1 MEKNIFFVI
10 SGPKSNYPENLDLID
25 KKNGQTNIQ
34 TNRHPIALYNGISK
48 LHNLCSTSYLVHPSF
63 KLIIIVKF
71 YKSRCIENIE
81 EHHIKRQLRKKCCCN
96 LFIVQKNM

>member
-10 SGPKSNYPENLDLID
+10 SGPKSNYPEHLDLID
-25 KKNGQTNIQ
+25 KKNGQ

-63 KLIIIVKF
+63 KLIIIVKY

-81 EHHIKRQLRKKCCCN
+81 IDHIKRQ
-96 LFIVQKNM
+96 

>member
-10 SGPKSNYPENLDLID
+10 SGPKSNYPEHLDLID
-25 KKNGQTNIQ
+25 KKNGQ

-63 KLIIIVKF
+63 KLIIIVKY

-96 LFIVQKNM
+96 LFNRKDGF

>member
-10 SGPKSNYPENLDLID
+10 SGPKSNYPEHLDLID
-25 KKNGQTNIQ
+25 KKNGQ

-63 KLIIIVKF
+63 KLIIIVKY

-81 EHHIKRQLRKKCCCN
+81 EDHIKRQLRKKCCN
-96 LFIVQKNM
+96 LFNRKDGF

>member
-1 MEKNIFFVI
+1 MEKNICFVI
-10 SGPKSNYPENLDLID
+10 SGPKSNYPEHLDLID
-25 KKNGQTNIQ
+25 KKNGQ

-63 KLIIIVKF
+63 KLIIIVKY

-81 EHHIKRQLRKKCCCN
+81 EDHIKRQLRKKCCCN
-96 LFIVQKNM
+96 LFNRNDGF